1 MNFKQLTTER
11 AKDINKIRAVRKKT
25 GLWGVNI
32 KPDKNTKIFLSFL
45 KIGAFTIGGGF
56 VMLPLIRQEVVD
68 RRKWITE
75 EQFMHFLT
83 IAQSSPG
90 VMAVNLSLVIGWEIN
105 GFSGALSGLLGA
117 ILPSFASILLI
128 AIMFLKYFETAWLR
142 AFFQG
147 AIPATSGVI
156 GAVVF
161 VLARKNLKGFYQYA
175 VLLAATAL
183 LIFWH
188 WNPVLIIILG
198 MITALFMPYRRK
210 A

>member
-1 MNFKQLTTER
+1 M
-11 AKDINKIRAVRKKT
+11 KK
-25 GLWGVNI
+25 N
-32 KPDKNTKIFLSFL
+32 PEIFLSFL

-56 VMLPLIRQEVVD
+56 VMLPLIKQEVVD
-68 RRKWITE
+68 RRKWVSE
-75 EQFMHFLT
+75 DKFMHFLT

-117 ILPSFASILLI
+117 ILPSFVSILLV
-128 AIMFLKYFETAWLR
+128 AMMFLKYFETVWLK
-142 AFFQG
+142 AFFKG

-161 VLARKNLKGFYQYA
+161 VLARRNLTGFYQYA
-175 VLLAATAL
+175 ALLAVTVLLV
-183 LIFWH
+183 FWRA
-188 WNPVLIIILG
+188 NPVLVIILG
-198 MITALFMPYRRK
+198 MAAALWITYRRE